1 MKLRHRSV
9 IKEKYDG
16 LDISEVSSEVDSDES
31 DNWGASKSRKNRPKK
46 RKRMISPA
54 LSSSKKK
61 RASEEVEN
69 VYQFFV
75 CNLMC
80 IPPTCHILLFHLFPN

>member
-9 IKEKYDG
+9 TKEKYDG
-16 LDISEVSSEVDSDES
+16 LYISEGSSEVDSDES
-31 DNWGASKSRKNRPKK
+31 DNWVASKSRKNRPKK

-54 LSSSKKK
+54 LLNSSKKK

-69 VYQFFV
+69 
-75 CNLMC
+75 
-80 IPPTCHILLFHLFPN
+80 I